1 MKEKDNIHVRRI
13 IFKLDLE
20 WVDSGQ
26 LIFFIIKKIKIISL
40 FKKHEKKSWSFDC
53 LFKLVVFFI
62 NLNF

>member
-40 FKKHEKKSWSFDC
+40 F
-53 LFKLVVFFI
+53 
-62 NLNF
+62 